1 MKRLVTT
8 EVARWFARTLLWVVS
23 AATIALMVLGP
34 LSAWDGSREP
44 SDADRAAARQQ
55 VDAYEPP
62 AQEDIDACLADQA
75 REREATGDPTLDF
88 GCEWEPRL
96 EDFLPWRQYWD
107 TEGPSMIWGV
117 VTFLALAALLAGA
130 SFVAAEFST
139 GAIGNWLT
147 FAPRRGR
154 VLASKLVAT
163 VLGFVPTAV
172 VAVAVLVAGTW
183 GAFAA
188 HDALRNPNPPSG
200 APDGTGGARFTFADA
215 AASGGRAVLL
225 ALAFAVLGAAL
236 GFLLRHTAAVL
247 GAVLAWGVVVEGIGA
262 GLFPRLRP
270 WLLQTNIDAWIRD
283 GTQWY
288 EDVCGLD
295 PEQGGQ
301 SCTTVTHV
309 VSMGHGAA
317 VLGAVVVVVVVL
329 AGAVFRRR
337 DVS

>member
-1 MKRLVTT
+1 MSRLVTT
-8 EVARWFARTLLWVVS
+8 EVARWFARTMLWLVS
-23 AATIALMVLGP
+23 AATVALMVLGP
-34 LSAWDGSREP
+34 LGAYNGSREA
-44 SDADRAAARQQ
+44 SAADRALAQQQ

-62 AQEDIDACLADQA
+62 AQEDVDACLADEA
-75 REREATGDPTLDF
+75 REREAQGDPTIEF
-88 GCEWEPRL
+88 QCEWTPTV

-107 TEGPSMIWGV
+107 TEGASIVWGV
-117 VTFLALAALLAGA
+117 ASFLALAALLAGA

-163 VLGFVPTAV
+163 VVGFAPTAV
-172 VAVAVLVAGTW
+172 LAVTLLVGGTW

-188 HDALRNPNPPSG
+188 HDALHNPNPPQGSG
-200 APDGTGGARFTFADA
+200 GSGFTLADA
-215 AASGGRAVLL
+215 AAAGGRIAVLGV
-225 ALAFAVLGAAL
+225 AFAALGAAL

-262 GLFPRLRP
+262 GLAPRARP
-270 WLLQTNIDAWIRD
+270 WLLQTNIDAWVRD

-288 EDVCGLD
+288 EDVCGFD
-295 PEQGGQ
+295 AETGGQ
-301 SCTTVTHV
+301 SCTSITHTV
-309 VSMGHGAA
+309 SAGHGAA
-317 VLGAVVVVVVVL
+317 VLGGLVLVVVVL
-329 AGAVFRRR
+329 AAVVFRRR